1 MAITTIHDNHESTN
15 GEQRCNAYSER
26 RFSERRFSSSVL
38 DYSTTTSPPPIQQR
52 KKDPSVYF
60 ILSSKSVA

>member
-1 MAITTIHDNHESTN
+1 MAITTIHGNHESTN
-15 GEQRCNAYSER
+15 GEQPCNAYSER
-26 RFSERRFSSSVL
+26 CFSERRFSSSVL
-38 DYSTTTSPPPIQQR
+38 DYFTTTSPSRIQQR